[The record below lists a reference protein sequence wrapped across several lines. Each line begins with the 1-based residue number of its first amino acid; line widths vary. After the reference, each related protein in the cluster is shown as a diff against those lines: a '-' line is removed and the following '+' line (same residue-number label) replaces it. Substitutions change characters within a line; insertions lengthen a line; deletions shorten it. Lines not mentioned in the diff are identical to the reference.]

1 MEDGEKEGEY
11 SSRANHPT
19 KGKEGCAE
27 VQQLPH
33 VETNLANAI
42 IFLRNIPPPALA
54 SLPGRQQRQGRQ
66 SFEGEMKLHL
76 PGGAS

>member
-33 VETNLANAI
+33 VETNLANAKNAI
-42 IFLRNIPPPALA
+42 LLLLENFTSSSCFFAW
-54 SLPGRQQRQGRQ
+54 
-66 SFEGEMKLHL
+66 
-76 PGGAS
+76 